1 MGRRRRDGHYP
12 PQKKNSIQSSVGNE
26 QNGYPVL
33 DLNKTM
39 INVTKALRNTHKTNL
54 KEEISEKFI
63 EKILNMVNY
72 NVQMTQEILR
82 YQKQRA

>member
-1 MGRRRRDGHYP
+1 
-12 PQKKNSIQSSVGNE
+12 VGNE